1 MIGVHEMQ
9 GSRGVGRR
17 GTAPQGLTG
26 GAVPG
31 SRVAMVPMLLAVLV
45 LGQPADGHAQGG
57 VRLLPQLG
65 IATPLSDLG
74 EVRNGGMSL
83 FEAGRKSSTLA
94 LGLGL
99 ELGNFHDGT
108 SLRGQIGYATQSD
121 LPVGGFECQVCAARA
136 TLLTATVAAVFRPLP
151 QIILVQPHFVVGAG
165 VKRYDF
171 DPRDMEGESWTAVL
185 RDQTRVTGQLGAG
198 MSLSLLGFRPAIELG
213 AFLSRFEPGEAS
225 AGSESSEFQTDLF
238 LMVTLPLGG

>member
-1 MIGVHEMQ
+1 MM
-9 GSRGVGRR
+9 RR
-17 GTAPQGLTG
+17 HRTGTSLGADMRMSPPAAHKRLAALGLR
-26 GAVPG
+26 A
-31 SRVAMVPMLLAVLV
+31 AMMAVLPAALA
-45 LGQPADGHAQGG
+45 LGRPMDAHAQGG
-57 VRLLPQLG
+57 VRLLPQVG

-74 EVRNGGMSL
+74 EVRNGGTSL

-99 ELGNFHDGT
+99 ELGNFRDGT
-108 SLRGQIGYATQSD
+108 SLRGQVGYATQSN

-151 QIILVQPHFVVGAG
+151 QIILFQPHLVVGAG

-171 DPRDMEGESWTAVL
+171 DPRAMEGESWRAVL

-198 MSLSLLGFRPAIELG
+198 MSLSLLGFRPMIELG
-213 AFLSRFEPGEAS
+213 AFLSRFEAGEAS

-238 LMVTLPLGG
+238 LMVSLPLGG